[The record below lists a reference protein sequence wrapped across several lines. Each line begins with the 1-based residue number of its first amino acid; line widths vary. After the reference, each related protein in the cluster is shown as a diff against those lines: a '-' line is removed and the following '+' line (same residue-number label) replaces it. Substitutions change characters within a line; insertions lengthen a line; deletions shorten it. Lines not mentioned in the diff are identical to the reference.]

1 MANISKD
8 IVYIGV
14 DDAEIRLFEGQYDV
28 PDGMCYNSYL
38 IKDEKIAVMDTVD
51 ERKASEWKQNLS
63 AALDGRQPDFLIAQH
78 MEPDHSA
85 LIDWA
90 MNEYPELKLI
100 CTAVALKMIPLYFE
114 NFAWADR
121 IQTVKDGDEL
131 SLGTHA
137 LKFVATPLVHWPEVM
152 MTYDTQDKVLFS
164 ADGFGKFGVID
175 SEPDDWACEARR
187 YYFNICGKYGVQVQ
201 NAIKKVSAF
210 DIQTICALHGPILSG
225 EKLSEALRL
234 YNIWS
239 KYEVETEGVFIAYAS
254 MHGNTENAANYL
266 SEQLEATGA
275 SKVSIS
281 NLCTDDMGEAIED
294 AFRMGTLVV
303 ACPTYDGDIMP
314 IMHDFIQHLK
324 MKQFQKRR
332 VAFMENGSW
341 APQAARIMRTLFEP
355 MKDLD
360 IVEKTVTIKGALKEA
375 DKTAIA
381 EFAKEILN

>member
-1 MANISKD
+1 
-8 IVYIGV
+8 
-14 DDAEIRLFEGQYDV
+14 
-28 PDGMCYNSYL
+28 
-38 IKDEKIAVMDTVD
+38 
-51 ERKASEWKQNLS
+51 
-63 AALDGRQPDFLIAQH
+63 
-78 MEPDHSA
+78 
-85 LIDWA
+85 
-90 MNEYPELKLI
+90 
-100 CTAVALKMIPLYFE
+100 
-114 NFAWADR
+114 
-121 IQTVKDGDEL
+121 
-131 SLGTHA
+131 
-137 LKFVATPLVHWPEVM
+137 

-381 EFAKEILN
+381 EFAKFTKLASRKCFFPPRNQL